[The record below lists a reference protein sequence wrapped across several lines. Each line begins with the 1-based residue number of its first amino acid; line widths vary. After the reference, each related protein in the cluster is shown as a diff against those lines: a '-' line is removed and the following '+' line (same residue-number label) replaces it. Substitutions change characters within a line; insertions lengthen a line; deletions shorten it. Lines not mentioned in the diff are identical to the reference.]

1 MNVDSVITNERFE
14 RGEAVDGDTF
24 VRNWLRD
31 ARTLQMST
39 TTIYSNT
46 NTRQKAT
53 FSSEFAS
60 TPADDLASSN
70 AVGSTASSSLS
81 SKKTMG
87 REGGGDIR
95 QDF

>member
-1 MNVDSVITNERFE
+1 MSDLNVGKRLMVTPSCGTGFATRERS
-14 RGEAVDGDTF
+14 RCP
-24 VRNWLRD
+24 
-31 ARTLQMST
+31 T

-87 REGGGDIR
+87 REGGVDIR
-95 QDF
+95 QDV